1 MSDEEE
7 TRGRRLTALCRSWLF
22 IDGADEGA
30 LAAAPASA
38 ADVLIQELEDFTPPA
53 LRPKARAMS
62 GGLIAGWRSAGAV
75 AAVRINPLETEG
87 HDDIEAVMAG
97 GPDIIALPKVEDGD
111 QIEHLAMTISA
122 LEERFD
128 LPRGATEILPNI
140 ESARG
145 LLRMGEILRASG
157 RVKACLMASEDL
169 AADLGAERGID
180 GFELAY
186 CRQRFLVECV
196 AAGVLA
202 IDYPFTWDDAEAARR
217 DARAA
222 RRLGY
227 KAKSA
232 VAGHHAGVIN
242 EEMTPG
248 KQEVAEARRI
258 IEAFA
263 AAQVGG
269 EGRATLDG
277 NLVEVPTYRNAVR
290 LVERAEALA
299 EASVGTDKGDKAEP

>member
-1 MSDEEE
+1 MSSAE
-7 TRGRRLTALCRSWLF
+7 TRDGASGRRRRPTALCRSWLF
-22 IDGADEGA
+22 VNGADELA
-30 LAAAPASA
+30 LAAGPESE

-53 LRPKARAMS
+53 LRPKAREIS
-62 GGLIAGWRSAGAV
+62 SDVIGGWRAGGVV
-75 AAVRINPLETEG
+75 AAVRINPLEAEG
-87 HDDIEAVMAG
+87 HEDIEAVMAG
-97 GPDIIALPKVEDGD
+97 GPDIIALPKVEDPD

-128 LPRGATEILPNI
+128 LPRGETEILPNI
-140 ESARG
+140 ETARG
-145 LLRMGEILRASG
+145 LLQMGSIIAASA

-202 IDYPFTWDDAEAARR
+202 VDYPFTWENSEAAMR

-222 RRLGY
+222 GRLGY

-232 VAGHHAGVIN
+232 VAAHHARVIN
-242 EEMTPG
+242 EAMTPG
-248 KQEVAEARRI
+248 EREVVEARRVVA
-258 IEAFA
+258 AFET
-263 AAQVGG
+263 AQASG
-269 EGRATLDG
+269 EGRAELDG
-277 NLVEVPTYRNAVR
+277 NLVEVPTYRTALR
-290 LVERAEALA
+290 LIERAEALA
-299 EASVGTDKGDKAEP
+299 EPFQG